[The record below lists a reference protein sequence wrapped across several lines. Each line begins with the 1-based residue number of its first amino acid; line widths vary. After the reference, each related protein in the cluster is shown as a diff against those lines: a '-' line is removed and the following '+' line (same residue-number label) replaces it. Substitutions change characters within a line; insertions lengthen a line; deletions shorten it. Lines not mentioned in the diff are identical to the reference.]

1 MTGFPP
7 APYPWVIIRL
17 FAATLSAATL
27 NFSLGCATDAAT
39 RAELQE
45 LRSSLRALRQENG
58 RLEARLEKLED
69 ERSARRPPAAPSVA
83 LPAGAGESVPAL
95 TVVKLRPKVQP
106 APKVSTR
113 VEVVEPPDGLVGE
126 LKAGPGDPPDEADL
140 AMAEGA
146 YQKGVDA
153 LKTGNVEGGM
163 SQLKRFAEEWPK
175 HPRADNAKYF
185 VGLAMM
191 SQQDFAGAAEQFD
204 RIAAQYPAGDAIL
217 DSMLKLAE
225 CRLRLNQ
232 PQEARTTWEKIVFAF
247 PGTAAASQAQTRL
260 AALPQDAP
268 KSLP

>member
-1 MTGFPP
+1 MS
-7 APYPWVIIRL
+7 
-17 FAATLSAATL
+17 AATLSFTV
-27 NFSLGCATDAAT
+27 GCATDAAT

-69 ERSARRPPAAPSVA
+69 ERSARRSPQVSSASSVSSA
-83 LPAGAGESVPAL
+83 AGAGEPVPAL
-95 TVVKLRPKVQP
+95 TVVKLRPKAQP

-126 LKAGPGDPPDEADL
+126 LKAGSGDPPDEADL
-140 AMAEGA
+140 AMAEAA

-163 SQLKRFAEEWPK
+163 SQLKRFAEDWPK

-191 SQQDFAGAAEQFD
+191 SQQDFTGAAEQFD
-204 RIAAQYPAGDAIL
+204 RIATQYPAGDAML

-260 AALPQDAP
+260 AGLPQDAS